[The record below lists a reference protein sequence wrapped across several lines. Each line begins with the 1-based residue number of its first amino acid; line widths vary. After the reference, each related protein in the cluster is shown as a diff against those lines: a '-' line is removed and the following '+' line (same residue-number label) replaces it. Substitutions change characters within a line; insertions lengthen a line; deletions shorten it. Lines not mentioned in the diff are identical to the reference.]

1 MRPALTLSTHE
12 QAETEFMGKFEKKW
26 EELKTDSQLD
36 FPFLQEA
43 LAKYQVCTVAHVHCA
58 WALGFLSAAVRARM
72 FESGIDLSAS
82 MCMRVHDSGMFYYYY
97 WSRIGGAM
105 VSRVVVDPFAR
116 GRPCCTRCYL
126 AAAPVRPRA
135 IPSLLQRFRV
145 GLAWPHRIRRRPTR
159 S

>member
-43 LAKYQVCTVAHVHCA
+43 LAKYQVCTVAHVHSLCTGA
-58 WALGFLSAAVRARM
+58 WGPLGCGVRARM

-82 MCMRVHDSGMFYYYY
+82 MCMRVHDSVGC
-97 WSRIGGAM
+97 SKIIGPASGDGQPGC
-105 VSRVVVDPFAR
+105 R
-116 GRPCCTRCYL
+116 
-126 AAAPVRPRA
+126 
-135 IPSLLQRFRV
+135 
-145 GLAWPHRIRRRPTR
+145 
-159 S
+159 